1 MQKNSVRVALVSFKL
16 WFSLNSLQ
24 YILVH
29 TQSTEH
35 AILLD
40 WKREDL
46 RHYLMVLAWTN
57 ASLLL
62 VYTDKQ
68 LVGIDGWMVLLW
80 LVEKGEHNRILYDVL
95 PPDQHI
101 IQITN
106 QYTFMDIQRVY
117 LHSEKLLM
125 MGVWGKLSYSYVP
138 KRTNKMAQLSLYFHI
153 FRDAFWFF

>member
-1 MQKNSVRVALVSFKL
+1 M
-16 WFSLNSLQ
+16 
-24 YILVH
+24 
-29 TQSTEH
+29 
-35 AILLD
+35 
-40 WKREDL
+40 
-46 RHYLMVLAWTN
+46 
-57 ASLLL
+57 
-62 VYTDKQ
+62 
-68 LVGIDGWMVLLW
+68 VGIDGWMVLLW

-138 KRTNKMAQLSLYFHI
+138 NRISNI
-153 FRDAFWFF
+153 FWFYILIESGDWSCHGYYQYENIYLNEHIIYH

>member
-80 LVEKGEHNRILYDVL
+80 LVEKGEHN
-95 PPDQHI
+95 
-101 IQITN
+101 TF
-106 QYTFMDIQRVY
+106 YTRWYTPSRSVHKLKSNMFWFYLFYAFHFIFIY
-117 LHSEKLLM
+117 LHVIKLDCKSMYDIEIKFKKIENLI
-125 MGVWGKLSYSYVP
+125 
-138 KRTNKMAQLSLYFHI
+138 HI
-153 FRDAFWFF
+153 NICL